1 LTIRQFENGSTEN
14 VKRPDKEFFAM
25 TETTTYSLIDGKKI
39 SADIKAEISAKVAER
54 KNSNKKIPHLA
65 IILVGDDGAS
75 QTYVDHKVK
84 ACKEV
89 GFHYTMMRFADT
101 IAEDKLMK
109 HIDQVN
115 KDQDVD
121 GFIVQLPLPAH
132 ISVER
137 VTEKIRSDKDVDGF
151 TNHNFGSII
160 SKNPLLMPATP
171 FGVME
176 LLRRYNIETEGK
188 NCVIVGASRL
198 VGAPLSMMLVE
209 QGRATVTICHKYTKD
224 LAAWTKQADIL
235 VVAVGKPGLIT
246 ANMVKEG
253 AVVIDVGTTRVEGPQ
268 YKNGYSLKG
277 DVEFKEVAPKTS
289 FITPVPGGVGPMTIA
304 SLLMNTLK
312 ACENLNP

>member
-1 LTIRQFENGSTEN
+1 MI
-14 VKRPDKEFFAM
+14 
-25 TETTTYSLIDGKKI
+25 ETTTYTLIDGKKI
-39 SADIKAEISAKVAER
+39 AADIKAEISVKVAER
-54 KNSNKKIPHLA
+54 KNLGKKIPHLA

-115 KDQDVD
+115 RDQDVD
-121 GFIVQLPLPAH
+121 GFIVQLPLPPH
-132 ISVER
+132 ITVER
-137 VTEKIRSDKDVDGF
+137 ITEKIRSDKDVDGF

-224 LAAWTKQADIL
+224 LASWTKQADIL
-235 VVAVGKPGLIT
+235 VVAVGKPGLIK

-253 AVVIDVGTTRVEGPQ
+253 AVVIDVGTTRVEGAQ

-304 SLLMNTLK
+304 SLLMNTLR

>member
-1 LTIRQFENGSTEN
+1 MIEST
-14 VKRPDKEFFAM
+14 PY
-25 TETTTYSLIDGKKI
+25 TLIDGRKV
-39 SADIKAEISAKVAER
+39 SSDIKLELAAKVAER
-54 KNSNKKIPHLA
+54 KKLGKKIPHLA

-101 IAEDKLMK
+101 ISEDKLMK
-109 HIDQVN
+109 HIDHVN
-115 KDQDVD
+115 NDEDVD
-121 GFIVQLPLPAH
+121 GFIVQLPLPPH
-132 ISVER
+132 ISVENI
-137 VTEKIRSDKDVDGF
+137 TEKIRSDKDVDGF

-188 NCVIVGASRL
+188 NCVVVGASRL

-224 LAAWTKQADIL
+224 LSTITRQADVL
-235 VVAVGKPGLIT
+235 VVGVGKPGLIT
-246 ANMVKEG
+246 ADMVKEG
-253 AVVIDVGTTRVEGPQ
+253 AVVIDIGTTRVEGPQ
-268 YKNGYSLKG
+268 FKNGYSLKG
-277 DVEFKEVAPKTS
+277 DVEFKEVAAKAS
-289 FITPVPGGVGPMTIA
+289 YITPVPGGVGPMTIA
-304 SLLMNTLK
+304 SLLMNTMR
-312 ACENLNP
+312 AAENLNP

>member
-1 LTIRQFENGSTEN
+1 MVEE
-14 VKRPDKEFFAM
+14 P
-25 TETTTYSLIDGKKI
+25 TYVLIDGRKI
-39 SADIKAEISAKVAER
+39 SADIKLEIAAKVTER
-54 KNSNKKIPHLA
+54 KANGKKIPHLA

-253 AVVIDVGTTRVEGPQ
+253 AVVIDVGTTRVEGAQ

>member
-1 LTIRQFENGSTEN
+1 MS
-14 VKRPDKEFFAM
+14 AM
-25 TETTTYSLIDGKKI
+25 IDTSFTLIDGKKI
-39 SADIKAEISAKVAER
+39 STDIKAEISLKVVER
-54 KNSNKKIPHLA
+54 KNQGKKIPHLA

-132 ISVER
+132 ITVER
-137 VTEKIRSDKDVDGF
+137 ITEKIRSDKDVDGF

-198 VGAPLSMMLVE
+198 VGAPLSMMLV
-209 QGRATVTICHKYTKD
+209 V
-224 LAAWTKQADIL
+224 L
-235 VVAVGKPGLIT
+235 VVAVGKPGLIKGD
-246 ANMVKEG
+246 MVKEG